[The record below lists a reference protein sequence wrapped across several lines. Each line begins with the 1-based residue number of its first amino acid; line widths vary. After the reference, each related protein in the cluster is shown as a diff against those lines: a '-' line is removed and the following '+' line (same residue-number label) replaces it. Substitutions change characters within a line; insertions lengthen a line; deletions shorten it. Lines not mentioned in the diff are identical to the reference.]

1 MPKLQKIYRILRNRR
16 DESVDLAMAEAL
28 PSADRVARRLIV
40 LSLLE
45 RGTEVGMLAI
55 VRQFDRLERDLQ
67 VVVTEHTQELD
78 TALRAAAVDPIA
90 ETRLNAI
97 DIIVRSGGYRLAYL
111 VAAQLH
117 ESDARLT
124 RQAAAS
130 LLEMAESVAH
140 DRRAGVAAVRRIQ
153 WVAGAITEAC
163 SCYHQHK
170 RHDVLLAAATLAP
183 RRFDRLTSY
192 LVNRRMAA
200 HTGATEMI
208 RRADRPVVNRA
219 MLSYASIPEL
229 EPVVVESLRQ
239 PAVARH
245 LSDLMSL
252 SHLLAAP
259 AIGAMLR
266 KITRADHLVPPS
278 AMLRTLRPA
287 TLRQAVRWIANLYV
301 PAPTKAA
308 ALGEVAATDDPLA
321 RLSALRAMVAIH
333 DESTSVA
340 IAALCHDADAVI
352 ARIALRELVR
362 RKWTGLTA
370 LLMRLVTS
378 PHPDVRRIAERHLI
392 PVGFERFWDHW
403 ERMDPAH
410 RIEAGRALLKVDPVF
425 NRQLADKMA
434 SRNSDDRLKS
444 VMIVRALR
452 LETYFEPQ
460 MLRMS
465 DDPDARVASAAVRGV
480 GGLGSTGRATRTLR
494 KAMEHSDDRVRANAV
509 EAAEQ
514 SGAVEACGDLL
525 ERLAHESGNR
535 SRANAI
541 KAMLERPV
549 GEALPALNSMLV
561 HTDPRHRISALWV
574 VQQLAV
580 ADVARRVAT
589 LARAD
594 TDTRVKR
601 RAIEV
606 FRDIAESYLEQMQAE
621 RADESEATAEKGGA
635 A

>member
-1 MPKLQKIYRILRNRR
+1 
-16 DESVDLAMAEAL
+16 MAEAL
-28 PSADRVARRLIV
+28 PTADRVARRLIV

-67 VVVTEHTQELD
+67 VVITEHTQELD
-78 TALRAAAVDPIA
+78 AALRAAAVDPVA
-90 ETRLNAI
+90 EARLNAI

-111 VAAQLH
+111 IAAQLH

-130 LLEMAESVAH
+130 LLEMAESVAF

-153 WVAGAITEAC
+153 WVAAAVTEAC

-183 RRFDRLTSY
+183 RRFDRLTGY
-192 LVNRRMAA
+192 LINRRMAA
-200 HTGATEMI
+200 HLGATEMI

-219 MLSYASIPEL
+219 MLSYAAIPEL

-239 PAVARH
+239 PAVGRH
-245 LSDLMSL
+245 VPDMMAL

-266 KITRADHLVPPS
+266 KITRADHLVPTS
-278 AMLRTLRPA
+278 SMLQTLRPA
-287 TLRQAVRWIANLYV
+287 VLRQSVRWVAGLYV
-301 PAPTKAA
+301 PAPAKAA
-308 ALGEVAATDDPLA
+308 ALGEVAATDNPLA
-321 RLSALRAMVAIH
+321 RLMALRAMIAIH
-333 DESTSVA
+333 DEATNIS
-340 IAALCHDADAVI
+340 IAALCHDGDGVI

-362 RKWTGLTA
+362 RKWSGLTA

-378 PHPDVRRIAERHLI
+378 THPDVRRIAERHLI
-392 PVGFERFWDHW
+392 PVGFTRFWDHW
-403 ERMDPAH
+403 ERMDPTH
-410 RIEAGRALLKVDPVF
+410 RIEAGRALLKVDPMF
-425 NRQLADKMA
+425 KRQLADKMV

-452 LETYFEPQ
+452 LETYFESQ
-460 MLRMS
+460 MLRLS
-465 DDPDARVASAAVRGV
+465 DDGDARVASAAVRGV
-480 GGLGSTGRATRTLR
+480 GGLGPTGRATRALR
-494 KAMEHSDDRVRANAV
+494 KAMGHDDDRVRANAV
-509 EAAEQ
+509 EAAED
-514 SGAVEACGDLL
+514 SGATEACGDLL
-525 ERLAHESGNR
+525 ERLAAESGNR

-549 GEALPALNSMLV
+549 GEAMPALNAMLV

-594 TDTRVKR
+594 TDSKVKR

-606 FRDIAESYLEQMQAE
+606 FREIAQTYLDQLEVDRVEAESG
-621 RADESEATAEKGGA
+621 DTAGAKGGA